1 MSSPHATTDITANR
15 SAFFGSVVLGQ
26 CQFTVIMAALHLS
39 ALRLAFSE
47 PDLDLVFRCRFSF
60 SKSSLFSFTL
70 F

>member
-1 MSSPHATTDITANR
+1 M
-15 SAFFGSVVLGQ
+15 GVVLGQ